1 MCLLE
6 LNTHDEVTDLAVCSL
21 ALVLSAAGVGGNV
34 LLQAAVLK

>member
-6 LNTHDEVTDLAVCSL
+6 LNVRDQVTDLAMCSL
-21 ALVLSAAGVGGNV
+21 VLVLSAAGVGGNV